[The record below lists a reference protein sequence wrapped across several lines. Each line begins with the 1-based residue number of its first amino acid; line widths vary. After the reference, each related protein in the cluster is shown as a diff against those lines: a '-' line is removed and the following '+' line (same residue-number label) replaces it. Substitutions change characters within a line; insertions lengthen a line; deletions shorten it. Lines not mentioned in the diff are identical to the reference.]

1 MAKIDVYTINGSKK
15 EMIELPDHLFSIKPN
30 AGLVAEAVR
39 IQEAN
44 SRVVLGTTK
53 DRSEVRGGGKK
64 PWKQKGTGR
73 ARHGSSRSPIWIGG
87 GVTFGPNGLRNF
99 VLKINKKARRK
110 ALASVLSDKV
120 ASGVFIAV
128 DSFGLSGTTKE
139 MASLRKALPGA
150 DETAIII
157 TTQDE
162 KGVIRSAQ
170 NFAKTAT
177 VSAQS
182 LNVRDLLK
190 SKYVIASKAAI
201 EKMIE
206 VYS

>member
-1 MAKIDVYTINGSKK
+1 MAKIDVYTIDGSKK
-15 EMIELPDHLFSIKPN
+15 EIIELPDHLFSVKPN
-30 AGLVAEAVR
+30 SALVAEAVR
-39 IQEAN
+39 VVEAN

-53 DRSEVRGGGKK
+53 DRSEVSGGGKK

-87 GVTFGPNGLRNF
+87 GITFGPNSLRNF
-99 VLKINKKARRK
+99 SLKINKKARRK

-120 ASGVFIAV
+120 ASGVFIVV
-128 DSFGLSGTTKE
+128 DAFDVDGTTKQ
-139 MASLRKALPGA
+139 MAGMRSALPGA
-150 DETAIII
+150 KETAIVI
-157 TTQDE
+157 TTTDE
-162 KGVIRSAQ
+162 EGVIRSAR
-170 NFAKTAT
+170 NLAKTAT

-190 SKYVIASKAAI
+190 SKYVITSKAAV

-206 VYS
+206 VYA